1 MGTVK
6 PQERT
11 RGEDSGRTKNLS
23 VRKFPFGG
31 VTPGWGRRFLN
42 GVLRS
47 IVPKTTRSAR
57 EGRYIED
64 FMFGGGNSFQKF
76 GLYTPVTVVT
86 VVTVVT
92 FSPLGPFPK
101 PFSTVTGSKG
111 APVTV
116 VTVTSKQA

>member
-1 MGTVK
+1 
-6 PQERT
+6 
-11 RGEDSGRTKNLS
+11 
-23 VRKFPFGG
+23 
-31 VTPGWGRRFLN
+31 
-42 GVLRS
+42 
-47 IVPKTTRSAR
+47 
-57 EGRYIED
+57 
-64 FMFGGGNSFQKF
+64 MFGGGNSFQKF
-76 GLYTPVTVVT
+76 GLYTPVT